1 MNEKRKPARRT
12 KAKASDPAAP
22 TPLEMLGSGSETS
35 DGKVFARIAI
45 DPLARHAQLAASF
58 GIRALFGDRKPDLP
72 DCVEV
77 LCDEAA
83 KAANGDMRGASLM
96 LAAQAFSLDAMFT
109 EMARRSGANMGEFPD
124 AMERYMRL
132 ALKAQA
138 NCRATLEA
146 LAKLHQPR
154 EQTVKHV
161 HVNEG
166 GQAVVAD
173 QFHHHAGGKE
183 NAKIDKQSVAAG
195 VAGPSAALPGPDPFG
210 DGVPIPGG
218 EREAAMQDARRDE
231 SGRT

>member
-1 MNEKRKPARRT
+1 MNEKRKPARRS
-12 KAKASDPAAP
+12 KAKASDPAAA
-22 TPLEMLGSGSETS
+22 TPLEMLGSDSETS

-58 GIRALFGDRKPDLP
+58 GIRALFGDRKPDLL
-72 DCVEV
+72 DSVEV
-77 LCDEAA
+77 MCDETA

-96 LAAQAFSLDAMFT
+96 LAAQAFSLDALFT

-132 ALKAQA
+132 ALKAQS

-154 EQTVKHV
+154 EQTVRHV

-166 GQAVVAD
+166 GQAVIAD
-173 QFHHHAGGKE
+173 QFHHYAGGQE
-183 NAKIDKQSVAAG
+183 NGETSKQPHAAG
-195 VAGPSAALPGPDPFG
+195 ADGPSAALSGPDPLG
-210 DGVPIPGG
+210 NGVPIPSREG
-218 EREAAMQDARRDE
+218 EAAMQDARGHE
-231 SGRT
+231 SGRA